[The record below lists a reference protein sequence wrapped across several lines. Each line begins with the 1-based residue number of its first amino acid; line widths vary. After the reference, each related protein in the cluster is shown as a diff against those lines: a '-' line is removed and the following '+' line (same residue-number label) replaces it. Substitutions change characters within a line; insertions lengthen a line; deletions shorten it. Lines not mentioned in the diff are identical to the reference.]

1 MRMPV
6 SSTIH
11 TFPWPSV
18 TFQRCW
24 CGSDGIVVG
33 GAAVTVVVGEMVVDD
48 LAVDGVTLTTI
59 VEAFM
64 LE

>member
-1 MRMPV
+1 
-6 SSTIH
+6 
-11 TFPWPSV
+11 
-18 TFQRCW
+18 
-24 CGSDGIVVG
+24 VVG